1 MNQKLVR
8 LQFLITIVLYP
19 FSSFKLLRCYE
30 YSLNYFSRFF
40 ERISVEIAK
49 KGRFGKKSLESF
61 TNKRLHFL
69 TACVIMELLK

>member
-30 YSLNYFSRFF
+30 YSLNYFQPFSGYFF
-40 ERISVEIAK
+40 PVIC
-49 KGRFGKKSLESF
+49 
-61 TNKRLHFL
+61 HL
-69 TACVIMELLK
+69 TAKLPSKKKEKLQTNV